1 MKKSKKTSPYKAFA
15 ALSAEEKEA
24 VYQHL
29 DDPKIA
35 LKSKPMNQ
43 RMKSLWKKAKHKG
56 GRPRVGRG
64 ATRVLISMERGLLED
79 ADAFAEK
86 RGLTRAGLIA
96 QSVRAY
102 IAGAA

>member
-1 MKKSKKTSPYKAFA
+1 MKKLKDKSPYKTFA
-15 ALSAEEKEA
+15 ALSSEQKEA
-24 VYQHL
+24 VYQQL

-35 LKSKPMNQ
+35 LRSKPLDR

-64 ATRVLISMERGLLED
+64 SARVLITMERGLMED
-79 ADAFAEK
+79 ADAFAQ
-86 RGLTRAGLIA
+86 RNGLTRAGLIA